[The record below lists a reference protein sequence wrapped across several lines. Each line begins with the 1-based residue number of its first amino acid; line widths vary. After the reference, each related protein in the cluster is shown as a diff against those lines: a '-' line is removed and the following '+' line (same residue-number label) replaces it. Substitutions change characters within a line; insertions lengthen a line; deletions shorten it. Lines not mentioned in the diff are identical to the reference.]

1 MSMMTLDGLY
11 FRVEEA
17 AKYIPD
23 REIRSM
29 AFDFSHLMYECERFL
44 DGDIT
49 KEDWNKSLSDF
60 KNKWFGKRNERLA
73 QIIDAAVGE
82 LRDELLDMIGESEA
96 GK

>member
-11 FRVEEA
+11 FRVEDA

-44 DGDIT
+44 DGDTT
-49 KEDWNKSLSDF
+49 KEDWQKALSDF
-60 KNKWFGKRNERLA
+60 KSKWFGKRNERLA

-82 LRDELLDMIGESEA
+82 LRDELLDMIGESEVS
-96 GK
+96 K

>member
-44 DGDIT
+44 DGDTT

-82 LRDELLDMIGESEA
+82 LRDELLDMIGES
-96 GK
+96 KVSK

>member
-11 FRVEEA
+11 FRVEDA

-29 AFDFSHLMYECERFL
+29 AFDFSNLMYECERFL
-44 DGDIT
+44 DGNIT
-49 KEDWNKSLSDF
+49 KEDWQKALATF

-82 LRDELLDMIGESEA
+82 LRDELLDMIGKSEVS
-96 GK
+96 K